1 MLEVYINFLC
11 ALLLSKLGY
20 FVIKT
25 LINDK
30 EKISLN
36 RILYLLINAT
46 LVTFVHFTIYKSSFI
61 FNYFINL
68 ITYKMIFKIKA
79 KESFIATGI
88 LMLLIAS
95 SDIAFFLIIMIFSSV
110 SELENNIYV
119 FLISNIGVITI
130 ACIYLRIKYIKNLL
144 IKCYNI
150 LLIKKAVINIVFL
163 IMVLIGIT
171 GSVYSIYIQYGFD
184 SRLICDTLIIIILVI
199 ISIIFTNSRDDYN
212 KLSKEYEGL
221 FEYVQNFEE
230 WIEKE
235 QFIRHEYKNQLAV
248 IYSLTNEKAV
258 KDRIKE
264 TLSTS
269 INLQNEQIHLLKVLP
284 KGGLKGLMYY
294 KTSIAQNS
302 KINITINVSI
312 TENGMLHK
320 LSENKINELSKII
333 GIYYDNAIEAAQESR
348 KKNILI
354 EIYELNNKVNIVISN
369 TYNKA
374 SIIDNMNAK
383 GASSKGKGRGNGL
396 YFAQK
401 IIEKNRWI
409 QEKHEIIDK
418 YYIVTL
424 TILKKSSNN

>member
-1 MLEVYINFLC
+1 MLEVCINFLC
-11 ALLLSKLGY
+11 AILLSKLGY
-20 FVIKT
+20 YVIKT
-25 LINDK
+25 LVNDHEKLSIN
-30 EKISLN
+30 
-36 RILYLLINAT
+36 RVFYLLINAT

-68 ITYKMIFKIKA
+68 ITYKMVFKIKA

-88 LMLLIAS
+88 LMLLIAA
-95 SDIAFFLIIMIFSSV
+95 SDIAFFLLIMIFSSV

-119 FLISNIGVITI
+119 FFISNIGVIII
-130 ACIYLRIKYIKNLL
+130 ACIYLKIKYIRNLL

-150 LLIKKAVINIVFL
+150 LLIKKVVINILFI
-163 IMVLIGIT
+163 IMILIGIT

-184 SRLICDTLIIIILVI
+184 SRLICDTLIIIIMVI
-199 ISIIFTNSRDDYN
+199 ISIIFTSSRDDYN

-248 IYSLTNEKAV
+248 IYSLTNEESV
-258 KDRIKE
+258 KEKIKE
-264 TLSTS
+264 SLNTS
-269 INLQNEQIHLLKVLP
+269 INLQNEQIHTLKVLP

-294 KTSIAQNS
+294 KTSIAQNNN
-302 KINITINVSI
+302 IDITINVSVNPKG
-312 TENGMLHK
+312 TLHK
-320 LSENKINELSKII
+320 LGEHKLNELSKII
-333 GIYYDNAIEAAQESR
+333 GIYYDNAIEAAKESR

-354 EIYELNNKVNIVISN
+354 EIYELSDRVNIVMSN
-369 TYNKA
+369 TYNKT

-401 IIEKNRWI
+401 IIEKNKWI
-409 QEKHEIIDK
+409 KEKHEIIDK

-424 TILKKSSNN
+424 TISKKSSN

>member
-1 MLEVYINFLC
+1 MLEVCINFLC
-11 ALLLSKLGY
+11 AILLSKLGY
-20 FVIKT
+20 YVIKT
-25 LINDK
+25 LVNDHEKLSIN
-30 EKISLN
+30 
-36 RILYLLINAT
+36 RVFYLLINAT

-68 ITYKMIFKIKA
+68 ITYKMVFKIKA

-88 LMLLIAS
+88 LMLLIAA
-95 SDIAFFLIIMIFSSV
+95 SDIAFFLLIMIFSSV

-119 FLISNIGVITI
+119 FFISNIGVILI
-130 ACIYLRIKYIKNLL
+130 ACINLKIKYIRNLL

-150 LLIKKAVINIVFL
+150 LLIKKVVINILFI
-163 IMVLIGIT
+163 IMILIGIT

-184 SRLICDTLIIIILVI
+184 SRLICDTLIIIIMVI
-199 ISIIFTNSRDDYN
+199 ISIIFTSSRDDYN

-248 IYSLTNEKAV
+248 IYSLTNEESV
-258 KDRIKE
+258 KEKIKE
-264 TLSTS
+264 SLNTS
-269 INLQNEQIHLLKVLP
+269 INLQNEQIHTLKVLP

-294 KTSIAQNS
+294 KTSIAQNNN
-302 KINITINVSI
+302 IDITINVSI
-312 TENGMLHK
+312 NPKGTLHK
-320 LSENKINELSKII
+320 LGEHKLNELSKII
-333 GIYYDNAIEAAQESR
+333 GIYYDNAIEAAKESR

-354 EIYELNNKVNIVISN
+354 EIYELSDRVNIVMSN
-369 TYNKA
+369 TYNKT

-401 IIEKNRWI
+401 IIEKNKWI
-409 QEKHEIIDK
+409 KEKHEIIDK

-424 TILKKSSNN
+424 TISKKSSN

>member
-1 MLEVYINFLC
+1 MLEVCINFLC
-11 ALLLSKLGY
+11 AILLSKLGY
-20 FVIKT
+20 YVIKT
-25 LINDK
+25 LVNDHEKLSIN
-30 EKISLN
+30 
-36 RILYLLINAT
+36 RVFYLLINAT

-68 ITYKMIFKIKA
+68 ITYKMVFKIKA

-88 LMLLIAS
+88 LMLLIAA
-95 SDIAFFLIIMIFSSV
+95 SDIAFFLLIMIFSSV

-119 FLISNIGVITI
+119 FFISNIGVIII
-130 ACIYLRIKYIKNLL
+130 ACIYLKIKYIRNLL

-150 LLIKKAVINIVFL
+150 LLIKKVVINILFI
-163 IMVLIGIT
+163 IMILIGIT

-184 SRLICDTLIIIILVI
+184 SRLICDTLIIIIMVI
-199 ISIIFTNSRDDYN
+199 ISIIFTSSRDDYN

-248 IYSLTNEKAV
+248 IYSLTNEESV
-258 KDRIKE
+258 KEKIKE
-264 TLSTS
+264 SLNTS
-269 INLQNEQIHLLKVLP
+269 INLQNEQIHTLKVLP

-294 KTSIAQNS
+294 KTSIAQNNN
-302 KINITINVSI
+302 IDITINVSI
-312 TENGMLHK
+312 NPKGTLHK
-320 LSENKINELSKII
+320 LGEHKLNELSKII
-333 GIYYDNAIEAAQESR
+333 GIYYDNAIEAAKESR

-354 EIYELNNKVNIVISN
+354 EIYELSDRVNIVMSN
-369 TYNKA
+369 TYNKT

-401 IIEKNRWI
+401 IIEKNKWI
-409 QEKHEIIDK
+409 KEKHEIIDK

-424 TILKKSSNN
+424 TISKKSSK

>member
-1 MLEVYINFLC
+1 MLEVCINFLC
-11 ALLLSKLGY
+11 AILLSKLGY
-20 FVIKT
+20 YVIKT
-25 LINDK
+25 LVNDHEKLSIN
-30 EKISLN
+30 
-36 RILYLLINAT
+36 RVFYLLINAT

-68 ITYKMIFKIKA
+68 ITYKMVFKIKA

-88 LMLLIAS
+88 LMLLIAA
-95 SDIAFFLIIMIFSSV
+95 SDIAFFLLIMIFSSV

-119 FLISNIGVITI
+119 FFISNIGVIII
-130 ACIYLRIKYIKNLL
+130 ACIYLKIKYIRNLL

-150 LLIKKAVINIVFL
+150 LLIKKVVINILFI
-163 IMVLIGIT
+163 IMILIGIT

-184 SRLICDTLIIIILVI
+184 SRLICDTLIIIIMVI
-199 ISIIFTNSRDDYN
+199 ISIIFTSSRDDYN

-248 IYSLTNEKAV
+248 IYSLTNEESV
-258 KDRIKE
+258 KEKIKE
-264 TLSTS
+264 SLNTS
-269 INLQNEQIHLLKVLP
+269 INLQNEQIHTLKVLP

-294 KTSIAQNS
+294 KTSIAQNNN
-302 KINITINVSI
+302 IDITINVSI
-312 TENGMLHK
+312 NPKGTLHK
-320 LSENKINELSKII
+320 LGEHKLNELSKII
-333 GIYYDNAIEAAQESR
+333 GIYYDNAIEAAKESR

-354 EIYELNNKVNIVISN
+354 EIYELSDRVNIVMSN
-369 TYNKA
+369 TYNKT

-401 IIEKNRWI
+401 IIEKNKWI
-409 QEKHEIIDK
+409 KEKHEIIDK

-424 TILKKSSNN
+424 TISKKSSN

>member
-1 MLEVYINFLC
+1 MLEVCINFLC
-11 ALLLSKLGY
+11 AILLSKLGY
-20 FVIKT
+20 YVIKT
-25 LINDK
+25 LVNDHEKLSIN
-30 EKISLN
+30 
-36 RILYLLINAT
+36 RVFYLLINAT

-88 LMLLIAS
+88 LMLLIAA
-95 SDIAFFLIIMIFSSV
+95 SDIAFFLLIMIFSSV

-119 FLISNIGVITI
+119 FFISNIGVIII
-130 ACIYLRIKYIKNLL
+130 ACIYLKIKYIRNLL

-150 LLIKKAVINIVFL
+150 LLIKKVVINILFI
-163 IMVLIGIT
+163 IMILIGIT
-171 GSVYSIYIQYGFD
+171 SSVYSIYIQYGFD
-184 SRLICDTLIIIILVI
+184 SRLICDTLIIIIMVI
-199 ISIIFTNSRDDYN
+199 ISIIFTSSRDDYN

-248 IYSLTNEKAV
+248 IYSLTNEESV
-258 KDRIKE
+258 KEKIKE
-264 TLSTS
+264 SLNTS
-269 INLQNEQIHLLKVLP
+269 INLQNEQIHTLKVLP

-294 KTSIAQNS
+294 KTSIAQNNN
-302 KINITINVSI
+302 IDITINVSI
-312 TENGMLHK
+312 NPKGTLHK
-320 LSENKINELSKII
+320 LGEHKLNELSKII
-333 GIYYDNAIEAAQESR
+333 GIYYDNAIEAAKESR

-354 EIYELNNKVNIVISN
+354 EIYELSDRVNIVMSN
-369 TYNKA
+369 TYNKT

-401 IIEKNRWI
+401 IIEKNKWI
-409 QEKHEIIDK
+409 KEKHEIIDK

-424 TILKKSSNN
+424 TISKKSSN